1 MALRINQAV
10 CAVALS
16 VIMVCGASAQDNKD
30 LKALEEENAKLRN
43 RVDTLESEIAGI
55 KEMLGKPAEQKAA
68 ATTEFTDAEI
78 ARLKQ
83 LADSKKKPVTS
94 GVDFEF
100 YGYVKLDAA
109 HDSTRTSVGN
119 YARWVESEQLIKDY
133 DQFSLTPK
141 QTRLGL
147 KATGPVLGKMQSGA
161 LVEVDFYGG
170 GDAENKP
177 VPMMRHAY
185 MTLDWPEEHFGILAG
200 QTFDVISPLW
210 MPTLN
215 YTVGWWEGNIGY
227 RRPQIRL
234 TKGFELAKNVEF
246 KLEAAATRN
255 IGRTNSFTSSY
266 SDTGQDS
273 SIPGL
278 QGRASLT
285 FPGFNS
291 KPTTVGV
298 SGHWAEEE
306 INHTNT
312 FANPKPIDSW
322 SVNLDLTVPITTW
335 LSLTGEAYA
344 GQDLDAYLG
353 GIGQGYDTT
362 RRKEIRSDGGWA
374 AVTLKPTPKWQF
386 NVGGGFDKVP
396 KRDVSA
402 ATARTF
408 NSVIF
413 GNAQYA
419 FTPNFI
425 LGLEVSELR
434 TEYKGQDDGE
444 DLREQLSFI
453 YKF

>member
-1 MALRINQAV
+1 M
-10 CAVALS
+10 CAVVLC
-16 VIMVCGASAQDNKD
+16 VGMVCGVSAQDSND
-30 LKALEEENAKLRN
+30 LKALKEENAQLRN
-43 RVDTLESEIAGI
+43 RVDKLENELSDI
-55 KEMLGKPAEQKAA
+55 KKVLAKPVEQKVAA
-68 ATTEFTDAEI
+68 PTEFTEAEI
-78 ARLKQ
+78 TRLKQ

-94 GVDFEF
+94 GVDFEL

-109 HDSTRTSVGN
+109 HDSERASVGN
-119 YARWVESEQLIKDY
+119 YTRWVESEQLGKEN
-133 DQFSLTPK
+133 DQFSMTAK

-147 KATGPVLGKMQSGA
+147 KATGPMLGKMQSGA

-170 GDAENKP
+170 GEAENKP

-185 MTLDWPEEHFGILAG
+185 MTLDWPEERFSILAG

-215 YTVGWWEGNIGY
+215 YTVGWWQGNIGY

-234 TKGFELAKNVEF
+234 TDGFELAKDVEF
-246 KLEAAATRN
+246 KLEAAATRD
-255 IGRTNSFTSSY
+255 IGRTNSFTGSY

-273 SIPGL
+273 SVPGF

-291 KPTTVGV
+291 KPTTIGV

-312 FANPKPIDSW
+312 FANPKSINSW

-335 LSLTGEAYA
+335 LSLTGEAYS
-344 GQDLDAYLG
+344 GQDIDAYLG

-362 RRKEIRSDGGWA
+362 RGKEIRSDGGWA
-374 AVTLKPTPKWQF
+374 ALTLKPTPKWLL
-386 NVGGGFDKVP
+386 NVGGGFDQVP
-396 KRDVSA
+396 RADVSA
-402 ATARTF
+402 ATARIF

-419 FTPNFI
+419 FTPNFT
-425 LGLEVSELR
+425 LGLEMSFLR
-434 TEYKGQDDGE
+434 TEYKGQDDGK